1 MVVGE
6 VAGGFDIAGNFFRRV
21 MRILGDSPAI
31 IFPVTILGNDVNP
44 RSTLAGFSTA
54 LNKQTIPVI

>member
-6 VAGGFDIAGNFFRRV
+6 VAGGFDNAGNFFRRV
-21 MRILGDSPAI
+21 IRILGDSPAI

-44 RSTLAGFSTA
+44 RSTFAGFSTA
-54 LNKQTIPVI
+54 LNRQKIRAI